1 MRRKIGVFR
10 LTEPKE
16 YTNLYETAAWYQ
28 RILVEPGDYDVI
40 LDATQ
45 YPWVLVSLPGIV
57 TKSDFTSL
65 WGGVAFGK
73 PKIDE
78 DKGKESKYVI
88 QMNPYN
94 VADAVANND
103 PHWILD
109 SDIGIEEKVVDSF
122 LRPGEKITIRRLIVD
137 GKEYS

>member
-16 YTNLYETAAWYQ
+16 YTNHYETAAWYQ
-28 RILVEPGDYDVI
+28 RVLVDPGDYDVI
-40 LDATQ
+40 LDTNG
-45 YPWVLVSLPGIV
+45 YHWVLVSLPGIV

-73 PKIDE
+73 SKIDE
-78 DKGKESKYVI
+78 DKGKESRYVM

-94 VADAVANND
+94 VARAVLDND

-109 SDIGIEEKVVDSF
+109 QDVLAIEKKVESY
-122 LRPGEKITIRRLIVD
+122 LNPGEMITTTRLIVD
-137 GKEYS
+137 GKEYH